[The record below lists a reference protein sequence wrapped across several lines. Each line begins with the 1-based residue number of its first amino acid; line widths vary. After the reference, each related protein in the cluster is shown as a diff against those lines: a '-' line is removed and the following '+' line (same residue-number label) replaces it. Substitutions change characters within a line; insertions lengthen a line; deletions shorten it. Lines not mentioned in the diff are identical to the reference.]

1 MTQIKASNE
10 VTMAIFKREDATFEI
25 DEMAAEARW
34 SYYIST
40 YTMRD
45 LTEGIDLG
53 KLNWPFLK
61 RNMPPMLET
70 EQEYNRVYTPQWNAD
85 ELVIRISPYNYHLQN
100 EPLTQEWWVH
110 DAKVRKRG
118 LSGMEEA
125 VEERRGKFQAK
136 FGRTGH
142 KWMADL
148 ADEEVDKLNRD
159 FHQWVKGETEMKE
172 SEPRRESEQV
182 AEV

>member
-1 MTQIKASNE
+1 
-10 VTMAIFKREDATFEI
+10 MAIFKREEKTFEI

-61 RNMPPMLET
+61 RNLPPTLET

-85 ELVIRISPYNYHLQN
+85 ELVIRISPNNYHLQY

-110 DAKVRKRG
+110 DARVRRRG
-118 LSGMEEA
+118 LTAMEEA
-125 VEERRGKFQAK
+125 VEERRESFQEK
-136 FGRTGH
+136 FGRTGS
-142 KWMADL
+142 KWLADL
-148 ADEEVDKLNRD
+148 GEGEAEKLNRD
-159 FHQWVKGETEMKE
+159 FSQWVKGETEGKE
-172 SEPRRESEQV
+172 VEASDTNEMADASTGG
-182 AEV
+182 

>member
-1 MTQIKASNE
+1 
-10 VTMAIFKREDATFEI
+10 MAIFKREDNTFEV

-61 RNMPPMLET
+61 RNMPPVLET

-85 ELVIRISPYNYHLQN
+85 ELVVRISPNNYHLQY

-110 DAKVRKRG
+110 DARVRRRG
-118 LSGMEEA
+118 LSAMEEA
-125 VEERRGKFQAK
+125 VDERRSKFQEK
-136 FGRTGH
+136 FGRNG
-142 KWMADL
+142 KLWAASL
-148 ADEEVDKLNRD
+148 AEEEAEKLNQD
-159 FHQWVKGETEMKE
+159 FSRWVKGETEAKDDDA
-172 SEPRRESEQV
+172 SETHEV
-182 AEV
+182 ADA